1 MSSFVHDVKNFVSES
16 EITQLKDKVH
26 SLKSDWKPISEYDR
40 YEGYRNF
47 LQDKDRIQ
55 HVLGDAIYLIHT
67 KGQDGRREEINWEL
81 RNKLINTFD
90 WLYDRLFQKIKETFK
105 VEKVEFDSTLPVPG
119 FHVFGEYE
127 IENAQYIVHQ
137 DSGILDYYPD
147 IDENNIRSFVLL
159 IESPETPPYLDIVLD
174 DKSEKVYYE
183 YGTLHFWHGMIP
195 HRIGPFSL
203 KKGEYRITFQGH
215 FYVDP
220 NSEVVKLYF

>member
-1 MSSFVHDVKNFVSES
+1 MSLFVHDVKNFVSES
-16 EITQLKDKVH
+16 EIAQLKDKVH

-67 KGQDGRREEINWEL
+67 KGQNGRREEINWEL
-81 RNKLINTFD
+81 RNKLVNTFD

-105 VEKVEFDSTLPVPG
+105 VEKVEFDRTLPVPG

-137 DSGILDYYPD
+137 DSGILDYYQD

>member
-1 MSSFVHDVKNFVSES
+1 MSSFVHDIKNFASES
-16 EITQLKDKVH
+16 EITQLKDTVH

-47 LQDKDRIQ
+47 LQDKDKIQ

-81 RNKLINTFD
+81 RNKLVNTFD

-105 VEKVEFDSTLPVPG
+105 VEKVEFDRTLPVPG

>member
-1 MSSFVHDVKNFVSES
+1 MSSFVHDVKNFVSKL
-16 EITQLKDKVH
+16 EIAQLKDTVH

-47 LQDKDRIQ
+47 LQDKDKIQ

-67 KGQDGRREEINWEL
+67 KGQDGRREEINWDLQE
-81 RNKLINTFD
+81 KLKIEFD
-90 WLYDRLFQKIKETFK
+90 WLYDRLFHEIRKTFNI
-105 VEKVEFDSTLPVPG
+105 EKVEFDGTLPIPG
-119 FHVFGEYE
+119 FHVFGKYE
-127 IENAQYIVHQ
+127 IENAQYIIHQ

-174 DKSEKVYYE
+174 DKSEKFFYE
-183 YGTLHFWHGMIP
+183 YGTLHFWNGMIP

-203 KKGEYRITFQGH
+203 KKDEYRITFQGH

-220 NSEVVKLYF
+220 DTSIVKVYF

>member
-1 MSSFVHDVKNFVSES
+1 MSLFVHDVKNFVSES
-16 EITQLKDKVH
+16 EIAQLKDKVH

-55 HVLGDAIYLIHT
+55 HILGDAIYLIHT

-81 RNKLINTFD
+81 RNKLVNTFD

-105 VEKVEFDSTLPVPG
+105 VEKVEFDRTLPVPG
-119 FHVFGEYE
+119 FHVFGKHE

-159 IESPETPPYLDIVLD
+159 IESPETPPYLDIVMG
-174 DKSEKVYYE
+174 DKSEKVFYE

>member
-1 MSSFVHDVKNFVSES
+1 
-16 EITQLKDKVH
+16 
-26 SLKSDWKPISEYDR
+26 
-40 YEGYRNF
+40 
-47 LQDKDRIQ
+47 
-55 HVLGDAIYLIHT
+55 LGDAIYLIHT

-81 RNKLINTFD
+81 RNKLVNTFD

-105 VEKVEFDSTLPVPG
+105 VEKVEFDRTLPVPG
-119 FHVFGEYE
+119 FHVFGEHE

-183 YGTLHFWHGMIP
+183 YGTLHGMIP

>member
-47 LQDKDRIQ
+47 LQDKDKIQ

-81 RNKLINTFD
+81 RNKLVNTFD
-90 WLYDRLFQKIKETFK
+90 WLYDRLFHEIRKTFNI
-105 VEKVEFDSTLPVPG
+105 EKVSFDDTLPVPG

-127 IENAQYIVHQ
+127 IEDAQYIIHQ
-137 DSGILDYYPD
+137 DSGILDYYPEV
-147 IDENNIRSFVLL
+147 DENNIRSFVLL